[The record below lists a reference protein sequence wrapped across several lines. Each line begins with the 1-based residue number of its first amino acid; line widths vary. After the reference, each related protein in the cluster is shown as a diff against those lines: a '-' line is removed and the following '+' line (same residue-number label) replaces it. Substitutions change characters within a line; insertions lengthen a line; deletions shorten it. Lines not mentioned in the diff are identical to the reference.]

1 MANNRVLNFSSFNG
15 INESDGFSKKNI
27 GIIGPFEDGDMKIK
41 IGAPSGFIVEDSGD
55 DVLLSF
61 GDNSISIPS
70 RCCKIDGNTAIIK
83 TKMNW
88 FDNDENMDN
97 FYSLVDNYISQKS
110 GSEISEDA
118 GILDDVSMICD
129 LLGIEVIDPSIN
141 KNAKNNY
148 DCSIGNKREIEIS
161 KSGSDDLFK
170 NLRLYKNQESIH
182 PDIHIKK
189 KSGDFS
195 CKYRT
200 ENGVFDTSHDN
211 FRDILK
217 NPIDTYLINVC
228 LEKDDDKES
237 EKALVDHLMKLLKYH
252 DWKLPESETSS
263 PEKHKKETSEIKKI
277 MNILSNTIPEE
288 HIEEMYTDARQ
299 RFLKSE

>member
-1 MANNRVLNFSSFNG
+1 MVNNRVLNFSSFDS
-15 INESDGFSKKNI
+15 INESNGFSKKNI
-27 GIIGPFEDGDMKIK
+27 GIIGPFDNGDMKIK
-41 IGAPSGFIVEDSGD
+41 IGVQPGFMMEENGED
-55 DVLLSF
+55 VRLSF
-61 GDNSISIPS
+61 GENSISIPS
-70 RCCKIDGNTAIIK
+70 RCCKIDGNTATIK

-88 FDNDENMDN
+88 FEDDDNMDN
-97 FYSLVDNYISQKS
+97 FYSVIDSYISQKS
-110 GSEISEDA
+110 SPEINEDS
-118 GILDDVSMICD
+118 IVLDDVSMICD
-129 LLGIEVIDPSIN
+129 LLGIEVTDPKISKTSN
-141 KNAKNNY
+141 KDY
-148 DCSIGNKREIEIS
+148 DCSIGKGREIEVS

-170 NLRLYKNQESIH
+170 NLRFYKNQDSIH

-200 ENGVFDTSHDN
+200 DRGVFDTSHDN

-217 NPIDTYLINVC
+217 NPVDSYLINVC

-263 PEKHKKETSEIKKI
+263 PEKHKKESSEIKKI
-277 MNILSNTIPEE
+277 MSILSNTIPEE

-299 RFLKSE
+299 RFIKPE